1 MAPAL
6 RTFGRILARHCPAL
20 AAWYLGGEAAHQLLV
35 QLAGFVGG
43 QTTLGGLLLL
53 PLAVAVRL
61 VSYVAMYLA
70 VRPSLPHSA
79 PEAPVGPRAFG
90 AAVLAAILPFFAFY
104 AAWGMLEADQI
115 EFFRIASD
123 IALREAGFDYD
134 LLGDRGGIVSVG
146 VLPVTV
152 LVIALAARM
161 LLTRLRERLPSW
173 TLALAAYA
181 EVLWTF
187 MLFTL
192 VAQWWADARGWLS
205 GRAGIVWLDDLGDWF
220 AANILP
226 VAVIWEGL
234 LWVVG
239 LVAAVVLVPAAWL
252 TVAGVVYGT
261 TFDATPKPLRGAES
275 ALRGTASTLAR
286 SVLLRFESL
295 WAAVALVWR
304 GGPVLFGATAL
315 AYALWAW
322 AERAGSRGLLQVIG
336 GHETTFWAAFLPL
349 ISVAVAVIAEPLRVA
364 IVATAYDAVV
374 GRPSAGLEARTAE
387 ATLDLKPGSGSG
399 SGSGS
404 GLDGEARD
412 LAVVAGD
419 VEPER
424 PLGIGGQQKDR
435 EDPVGA

>member
-1 MAPAL
+1 MASAL
-6 RTFGRILARHCPAL
+6 RTFGRILARHWPVLL
-20 AAWYLGGEAAHQLLV
+20 AWGLGGEAAHQLLV

-43 QTTLGGLLLL
+43 HTTLGGLLLL
-53 PLAVAVRL
+53 PLAVAARL

-79 PEAPVGPRAFG
+79 PAAPLGPRAFG

-104 AAWGMLEADQI
+104 AAWGLLENEQI

-134 LLGDRGGIVSVG
+134 LLGDRGGLVSVG
-146 VLPVTV
+146 ILPVTV

-161 LLTRLRERLPSW
+161 LLTRLRDRLPSW

-192 VAQWWADARGWLS
+192 VGQWWADARGWLS
-205 GRAGIVWLDDLGDWF
+205 GRAGIVWLDNLGDWF

-226 VAVIWEGL
+226 VAVLWEGL
-234 LWVVG
+234 LGLVG
-239 LVAAVVLVPAAWL
+239 LIAAVVLVPAAWL
-252 TVAGVVYGT
+252 TVAGVIYGT

-286 SVLLRFESL
+286 SLLLRFESL

-322 AERAGSRGLLQVIG
+322 AERAGSRGVLQLIG

-349 ISVAVAVIAEPLRVA
+349 ILLGVSVIAEPLRVA
-364 IVATAYDAVV
+364 IVATAFDAVI
-374 GRPSAGLEARTAE
+374 GRPRAGLDTRASE
-387 ATLDLKPGSGSG
+387 PGSVAGI
-399 SGSGS
+399 
-404 GLDGEARD
+404 DGESRD
-412 LAVVAGD
+412 GAAVAGD

-424 PLGIGGQQKDR
+424 PVGIRGKQEDR
-435 EDPVGA
+435 EDLVGG

>member
-6 RTFGRILARHCPAL
+6 RTFGRILARHWPAL
-20 AAWYLGGEAAHQLLV
+20 IAWYLGGEAAHQLLV

-43 QTTLGGLLLL
+43 HTTLGGLLLL
-53 PLAVAVRL
+53 PLAVAARL

-79 PEAPVGPRAFG
+79 PKTPLGPRAFG

-104 AAWGMLEADQI
+104 AAWGMLDTDQN

-123 IALREAGFDYD
+123 IALRDAGFDLD
-134 LLGDRGGIVSVG
+134 LVGDRGGLVSVG
-146 VLPVTV
+146 ILPVTV

-192 VAQWWADARGWLS
+192 VGQWWADVKGWLS
-205 GRAGIVWLDDLGDWF
+205 GRAGIVWLDALGDWF

-226 VAVIWEGL
+226 VAVLWEGL
-234 LWVVG
+234 LWLVG

-275 ALRGTASTLAR
+275 ALHGTASTLAR
-286 SVLLRFESL
+286 SLLLRFESL

-304 GGPVLFGATAL
+304 GGPILFGATAL

-322 AERAGSRGLLQVIG
+322 AESAGSRGVLQLIG
-336 GHETTFWAAFLPL
+336 GHDTTFWVAFLPL
-349 ISVAVAVIAEPLRVA
+349 IGVGVSVLAEPLRVA
-364 IVATAYDAVV
+364 IVATAFDAVI
-374 GRPSAGLEARTAE
+374 GRPGAGLETRSAAPT
-387 ATLDLKPGSGSG
+387 PV
-399 SGSGS
+399 S
-404 GLDGEARD
+404 GLGREARD
-412 LAVVAGD
+412 LVAVPGD

-424 PLGIGGQQKDR
+424 PLGRSGKQEDR
-435 EDPVGA
+435 QDPVGT